1 MGNPIVPVVKATA
14 NKDTYTKMRDNMDLD
29 FSDVLDGIRSIDR
42 AGDDVMEEVIRI
54 ANGKK
59 TKTEIYG
66 FGFTETVMSRVCDY
80 V

>member
-1 MGNPIVPVVKATA
+1 MPVLKVTA
-14 NKDTYTKMRDNMDLD
+14 NRDTFIKMRDNIDIDL
-29 FSDVLDGIRSIDR
+29 SDVLDGERSIAE
-42 AGDDVMEEVIRI
+42 AGKDVLKEVIRT

-59 TKTEIYG
+59 TRTEIYG